1 MSAEQNPNDKTEAPA
16 PAPTVDETDPVEG
29 AEAAESDP
37 EEETPVMVDN
47 VRQLMPTHLAPK
59 TKTGRPVGRPRKL
72 EPKPTL
78 HDLEY
83 HSQMTEEKSRFIA
96 EDPVVKSLSGKPDS
110 AMLLGHI
117 RTEIA
122 KEAAALHFQR
132 IENEKLG
139 KDTAQTSTRRIDA
152 LTRIAHIELEIKKL
166 APDMLDVRGEK
177 FQKVFAMF
185 IDIMKDCAKE
195 TLTPQAIDLFFN
207 RFSTMMSGWEDRAS
221 DLTR

>member
-1 MSAEQNPNDKTEAPA
+1 MSAEENLTNKPEAPA
-16 PAPTVDETDPVEG
+16 APEPTVDETDPVEG
-29 AEAAESDP
+29 PEAAESQ
-37 EEETPVMVDN
+37 EENPVMDN
-47 VRQLMPTHLAPK
+47 VRQLLPNHLLPK

-83 HSQMTEEKSRFIA
+83 HAQMTEEKARFIS

-110 AMLLGHI
+110 AMLLANI

-132 IENEKLG
+132 VENEKLG

-152 LTRIAHIELEIKKL
+152 LTRIAHIELEIRKL
-166 APDMLDVRGEK
+166 APDTLDVRGEK
-177 FQKVFAMF
+177 FQKVFKMF
-185 IDIMKDCAKE
+185 IECMRECAQE
-195 TLTPQAIDLFFN
+195 TLSPQAIDLFFN
-207 RFSTMMSGWEDRAS
+207 RFSTLMDGWEDRAA